1 MNFANQEPRSFDC
14 HMHTPL
20 CGHSFGEPEEYVDA
34 AARRGIELLCFTCH
48 IPMSVEGFG
57 QEGTRMAMDELPLYR
72 DKIAAAAAYG
82 RERGVEVL
90 CGIEAE
96 IFPEEEPLEEMTT
109 FLERESFDFV
119 LGSLHHMLPL
129 FRHWLY
135 RNGHRDDR
143 AIVAAYFRTLAG
155 AAATGRYDS
164 IAHPDVI
171 RLYGTLGEPFDP
183 AAHEEV
189 IKEALDGIAETGVC
203 LEINTSG
210 RIKGDYIAHP
220 DPLIMKWA
228 LERGIPFTLGSDSHT
243 PERVGDGF
251 REVLAD
257 ARTLGLPA
265 LHYFRERRRHRLPFS
280 PEMAGSGIA

>member
-1 MNFANQEPRSFDC
+1 MNLENKRPRSFDC

-20 CGHSFGEPEEYVDA
+20 CGHSFGEPEAFVDA
-34 AARRGIELLCFTCH
+34 AAEGGIDLICFTCH
-48 IPMSVEGFG
+48 IPMEVDGFG
-57 QEGTRMAMDELPLYR
+57 QEGTRMRTDQLPLYR
-72 DKIAAAAAYG
+72 DKVAAAAAYG
-82 RERGVEVL
+82 REQGVEVL

-96 IFPEEEPLEEMTT
+96 IFPEEEPLERMKA
-109 FLERESFDFV
+109 FLKRESFDFV
-119 LGSLHHMLPL
+119 LGSLHHMLPR
-129 FRHWLY
+129 FREWLD
-135 RNGHRDDR
+135 RNGHHEDR
-143 AIVAAYFRTLAG
+143 AIVAAYFRTLAK

-164 IAHPDVI
+164 LAHPDVI
-171 RLYGTLGEPFDP
+171 RIYGTLSEPFDP
-183 AAHEEV
+183 AAHEEP
-189 IKEALDGIAETGVC
+189 IQEALDAIAAAGVC

-228 LERGIPFTLGSDSHT
+228 LERGIPFTIGSDSHT

-257 ARTLGLPA
+257 ARALGLPA
-265 LHYFRERRRHRLPFS
+265 LHYFRQRRRHRLPFS